1 MPSSSTTSPRDHPR
15 SRGVYDNEASES
27 GVCDGSSPLARGLL
41 GEKVTA
47 LQNERIIPA
56 RAGFTGLIALN
67 RANFKDHPRSRG
79 VYHVGRRPGI
89 VEPGS
94 SPLARGLRAA
104 QHPLQDAVRIIPARA
119 GFTVNWSVR
128 ASCPQDHPRSR
139 GVYRRDHGLPK
150 FAHGSSPLA
159 RGLPGN
165 PLEVAPESRIIPARA
180 GFTASCRCAC
190 RPTPDHPRSRGV
202 YMIHWGN
209 QLSVEGSSPLAR
221 GLPPR
226 GGR

>member
-139 GVYRRDHGLPK
+139 GVYRAILLKLLPSL
-150 FAHGSSPLA
+150 GSSPLA
-159 RGLPGN
+159 RGL
-165 PLEVAPESRIIPARA
+165 LLLVAARAGPRRIIPARA
-180 GFTASCRCAC
+180 GFT
-190 RPTPDHPRSRGV
+190 
-202 YMIHWGN
+202 
-209 QLSVEGSSPLAR
+209 
-221 GLPPR
+221 
-226 GGR
+226 

>member
-1 MPSSSTTSPRDHPR
+1 MRPRWPQPRDHPR
-15 SRGVYDNEASES
+15 SRGVYLTLGKRRDRPT
-27 GVCDGSSPLARGLL
+27 GSSPLARGLRL
-41 GEKVTA
+41 GPA
-47 LQNERIIPA
+47 PSRGRAGIIPA